1 MSQQLKVTAIAAM
14 TRDRVIG
21 TGQGIPWNLPED
33 HAHFRAYTAGKTL
46 LIGRTTFQEMLGW
59 FSDHRPIVL
68 TSNPSYQ
75 NPAAAAVVASVDEAV
90 SIATGWSASEL
101 VVCGGATTY
110 TAALPHTTDAIL
122 TEIDASFPGKARFPE
137 LLASEWE
144 IKSNTGYPA
153 SSTSRMNYSIV
164 HYTRR

>member
-59 FSDHRPIVL
+59 FPI
-68 TSNPSYQ
+68 
-75 NPAAAAVVASVDEAV
+75 
-90 SIATGWSASEL
+90 
-101 VVCGGATTY
+101 
-110 TAALPHTTDAIL
+110 TARLCSPRTPPTKTPLPL
-122 TEIDASFPGKARFPE
+122 RS
-137 LLASEWE
+137 
-144 IKSNTGYPA
+144 
-153 SSTSRMNYSIV
+153 
-164 HYTRR
+164 